1 MTLEQFNQL
10 KLNIKSDLE
19 RKLKLG
25 TLPSTEYRC
34 KIIVVPYNDLSNLR
48 LVNHYIA
55 KGLKPSLVYT
65 NWDEYKGGKD
75 PKGTI
80 YNFKIAKPI
89 TEVTDDLVS
98 KYMRRAITNMLIKQ
112 TGKSEWAFSLDCK
125 VMELYK
131 LGKIDWATVV
141 ELHKSGC
148 SL

>member
-1 MTLEQFNQL
+1 MTLEQFHEL

-25 TLPSTEYRC
+25 TLPSTEYTY
-34 KIIVVPYNDLSNLR
+34 KSIIVPYNNQANLR
-48 LVNHYIA
+48 LVNFYIS
-55 KGLKPSLVYT
+55 KGLKPIVTTDWY
-65 NWDEYKGGKD
+65 EYKGGKD

-98 KYMRRAITNMLIKQ
+98 KYMRRAITNILIKQ
-112 TGKSEWAFSLDCK
+112 TGKFEWSFSLDCK

-131 LGKIDWATVV
+131 LGKIDWETVV
-141 ELHKSGC
+141 ESHKSGC